1 MIVVIDNHD
10 SFTYNLVHYFH
21 QFDPDVRVF
30 QNGQTGALQLKEMA
44 PDLLVLSPG
53 PGRPV
58 QQGATREALE
68 SLSGMIPILG
78 VCLGHQTLIEHFGGE
93 IIKGQQP
100 MHGKVSLI
108 THDGSG
114 LFAGI
119 PSPAKVTRYHSLIAD
134 KKSMPAC
141 LKITALSE
149 DGVVMAVQHWDLP
162 VAGIQFHPESI
173 LTADG
178 FAMLKNCY
186 DDALAWKMAKQGGA
200 ENEQPSPSV

>member
-30 QNGQTGALQLKEMA
+30 QNGQTGAAQLKEMS

-58 QQGATREALE
+58 QQGATREVLE
-68 SLSGMIPILG
+68 SLSGIIPILG
-78 VCLGHQTLIEHFGGE
+78 VCLGHQTLIEHFGGK

-108 THDGSG
+108 THDGRG
-114 LFAGI
+114 LFTGI

-134 KKSMPAC
+134 HETMPAC
-141 LKITALSE
+141 LKVTALSE
-149 DGVVMAVQHWDLP
+149 DGVVMAVQHRDLP
-162 VAGIQFHPESI
+162 VVGIQFHPESI
-173 LTADG
+173 LTVDG

-186 DDALAWKMAKQGGA
+186 DAALAWKFAKQGGV
-200 ENEQPSPSV
+200 ENEQPLPNV

>member
-10 SFTYNLVHYFH
+10 SFTYNLVHYFR

-30 QNGQTGALQLKEMA
+30 QNAQTTAAELSALA

-58 QQGATREALE
+58 RKGATREALE
-68 SLSGMIPILG
+68 HLSGSIPILG
-78 VCLGHQTLIEHFGGE
+78 VCLGHQTLIEHFGGN

-114 LFAGI
+114 LFSGI
-119 PSPAKVTRYHSLIAD
+119 ASPAKVTRYHSLIAD
-134 KKSMPAC
+134 KETMPAC
-141 LKITALSE
+141 LEITALSE
-149 DGVVMAVQHWDLP
+149 DGVVMAVQHRDLP

-173 LTADG
+173 LTANG
-178 FAMLKNCY
+178 FAMLKNCF
-186 DDALAWKMAKQGGA
+186 DDALAWKRAKQGGA
-200 ENEQPSPSV
+200 QNE